1 MTGVCMTLQTRLQ
14 MHQHVGGN
22 AGMVKTTA
30 RYPLDKT
37 LKRSPCMVKHYLNLQ
52 HGGIIYGRD
61 DVMGSVTSPSLG

>member
-1 MTGVCMTLQTRLQ
+1 MTLQTRLQ

-52 HGGIIYGRD
+52 HGGFINVRGD
-61 DVMGSVTSPSLG
+61 MMVSVASPSLG